1 MNPLSPWASGL
12 SRPTRI
18 EEETFR
24 PLLEN
29 RAEKLLRLLNEVA
42 ALPPERWK
50 QDQIHRIRRLS
61 TLLETFL
68 DDYGARE
75 NRCFHPIRELV
86 ALLRWLSLAMGSLAH
101 LDGRL
106 TAYEQVD
113 EAWMREF
120 LAPRVR
126 EAALTLGGM
135 IGEGVGETRAAWEAA
150 GLRWPEGALSE
161 EPAEPRSTPLY
172 LPRDLI
178 EERES
183 DAGLATEGQAPPAAR
198 LAARYLSILE
208 SLERGGVRRLTE
220 LADLRQFMANRC
232 TEENART
239 FEARIHN
246 LQSTYDS
253 QVAGTAQ
260 EKEYPELRA
269 FRGTISQALHLFEA
283 VTALTHLY
291 ERHDVY
297 ERRGSTRALF
307 ERLVE
312 EKRLLDIIVNTC
324 VVGAYESLRKGAG
337 VARSLVQRLT
347 QQAALDLELPE
358 GLQLHARPISM
369 IVSVVNHHGTP
380 VTMEINGQRCSAASI
395 MQMLVLAG
403 SNLRAR
409 RICFSGDQ
417 TPLRDLGLL
426 FEHRLGEEGTED
438 FPDELAYLR
447 S

>member
-1 MNPLSPWASGL
+1 
-12 SRPTRI
+12 
-18 EEETFR
+18 
-24 PLLEN
+24 
-29 RAEKLLRLLNEVA
+29 
-42 ALPPERWK
+42 
-50 QDQIHRIRRLS
+50 
-61 TLLETFL
+61 
-68 DDYGARE
+68 
-75 NRCFHPIRELV
+75 
-86 ALLRWLSLAMGSLAH
+86 WLSLAMGSLAH

-113 EAWMREF
+113 EGWMREF

-126 EAALTLGGM
+126 EAALALGGM
-135 IGEGVGETRAAWEAA
+135 IQEGIVETRAAWGEA
-150 GLRWPEGALSE
+150 GLRWPEGGPPG
-161 EPAEPRSTPLY
+161 EPADPPASPLH

-183 DAGLATEGQAPPAAR
+183 DSDLATEGQAPPAAR

-283 VTALTHLY
+283 VTALAHLY
-291 ERHDVY
+291 ERHDIY
-297 ERRGSTRALF
+297 ERRGSTRAIF

-312 EKRLLDIIVNTC
+312 ERRLLEITVNTC

-337 VARSLVQRLT
+337 VARGLVRQLT
-347 QQAALDLELPE
+347 QHASIDLELSE

-409 RICFSGDQ
+409 RIRFSGDQ
-417 TPLRDLGLL
+417 TPLRDLALL
-426 FEHRLGEEGTED
+426 FEHRLGEDGADD
-438 FPDELAYLR
+438 FPDQLAYLR
-447 S
+447 P